1 VQQCKAVGAIGVAAL
16 ASLTCLSNAHSTRD
30 FFLLHP
36 PSIEYNPVRLG
47 VTSGHK
53 FPRIF
58 IMSSKDTAVDSPWD
72 SKTREKFESKQPG
85 EYLDPCQ
92 EAASRSL
99 KCLHRNGGD
108 REMCTDYFQA
118 YRDCKKEGEESLV
131 FLTDGK
137 DGNSTSATAS
147 RWTPSF
153 PNVRS

>member
-16 ASLTCLSNAHSTRD
+16 ASLACLSNAYSTRD

-118 YRDCKKEGEESLV
+118 YRDCKKEWIAARKEAKRKERKAWFS
-131 FLTDGK
+131 
-137 DGNSTSATAS
+137 
-147 RWTPSF
+147 
-153 PNVRS
+153 